1 MEIDELPPHPA
12 DSRAMSAANDAVVT
26 TSHFTPHWYRLG
38 TVAS

>member
-1 MEIDELPPHPA
+1 MEIDQLPPHPA
-12 DSRAMSAANDAVVT
+12 DSRASAANDPVVT